1 MFYFILKNLYFFIL
15 PAFFL
20 FVGIRHVFFRKN
32 PVSLFLGIY
41 LLAFFVRNISA
52 YFLSEPSI
60 SIAPHFLKLQSFIHY
75 LIGPT
80 SYLFAL
86 FALKP
91 YKKLNYWYLLH
102 FLPFALHLIE
112 YIPYLFSSVETK
124 RQEME
129 IILRSGSIM
138 NYKGTVGLLSPIVHS
153 IAKFISL
160 VIYLVLSIH
169 LVVKSF
175 ISSRKSSLYFNN
187 KVIFN
192 WLLLDV
198 FIRFLSLILIVLQA
212 LKIFNRFHGFGF
224 SPLDAL
230 MFTDGLFNFLFLVFA
245 PKIQSGLLFKNFQDD
260 LLNQLGQ
267 NLTIEEQLKTRPKD
281 ALMERI
287 NIYMETEVPFIED
300 SFSIKTMSQSLNV
313 TERQVSIIIKKTY
326 DSNFANFVAKWRLN
340 YIKNMHSSSPE
351 WANFTIEQMAERAGF
366 GSRQTLHKVIN
377 RMYNQT
383 PSDFFKE
390 FLK

>member
-15 PAFFL
+15 PIFFL
-20 FVGIRHVFFRKN
+20 LVGIRHICFKRN
-32 PVSLFLGIY
+32 PVSLFLGVY

-52 YFLSEPSI
+52 YFLTEQEI
-60 SIAPHFLKLQSFIHY
+60 SFAPHFFPYQSLIHY
-75 LIGPT
+75 ILGP
-80 SYLFAL
+80 SAYLYTY

-91 YKKLNYWYLLH
+91 YKKLTLWHTLH
-102 FLPFALHLIE
+102 FFPFIFYTIELFPFLI
-112 YIPYLFSSVETK
+112 SSVESK
-124 RQEME
+124 RQVLND
-129 IILRSGSIM
+129 ILSAKSLITYNKTYGLIPRIYHTIAKYISFLV
-138 NYKGTVGLLSPIVHS
+138 YTLLSI
-153 IAKFISL
+153 K
-160 VIYLVLSIH
+160 LVLQVYFH
-169 LVVKSF
+169 
-175 ISSRKSSLYFNN
+175 SRKSALYTNN
-187 KVIFN
+187 KILFK
-192 WLLLDV
+192 WLLFDTG
-198 FIRFLSLILIVLQA
+198 FRFLSLVLITLQGFG
-212 LKIFNRFHGFGF
+212 LFNPFHGFEF
-224 SPLDAL
+224 QPLDAL
-230 MFTDGLFNFLFLVFA
+230 VFLDALFNFIFLVFA

-260 LLNQLGQ
+260 LLNQTSNKDESVDIKQ
-267 NLTIEEQLKTRPKD
+267 KPRD
-281 ALMERI
+281 ALMEKI

>member
-15 PAFFL
+15 PIFFL
-20 FVGIRHVFFRKN
+20 LVGIRHICFKRS

-41 LLAFFVRNISA
+41 LLSFFVRNVSA
-52 YFLSEPSI
+52 YFLAEPEI
-60 SIAPHFLKLQSFIHY
+60 SFAPHFYVYQSLIHY
-75 LIGPT
+75 LIGP
-80 SYLFAL
+80 SAYLYTY

-91 YKKLNYWYLLH
+91 YKKLTFWYALH
-102 FLPFALHLIE
+102 FFPFIFYTIELFPFLISSLE
-112 YIPYLFSSVETK
+112 YK
-124 RQEME
+124 RQVLNDFLKVKEL
-129 IILRSGSIM
+129 ITY
-138 NYKGTVGLLSPIVHS
+138 NKTVGFVPRIYHT
-153 IAKFISL
+153 IAKFISIL
-160 VIYLVLSIH
+160 VYTFLSIQ
-169 LVVKSF
+169 LFIKSYF
-175 ISSRKSSLYFNN
+175 NSAKSSLYYNN
-187 KVIFN
+187 KQLYG
-192 WLLLDV
+192 WLFFDNVLK
-198 FIRFLSLILIVLQA
+198 FLSLILITLQGFG
-212 LKIFNRFHGFGF
+212 IFNPFHGLAFQ
-224 SPLDAL
+224 PLDA
-230 MFTDGLFNFLFLVFA
+230 FVFSDALFNFIFIVFA

-260 LLNQLGQ
+260 LLNQTSNKDESINVKQ
-267 NLTIEEQLKTRPKD
+267 KPRD
-281 ALMERI
+281 ALMEKI

-313 TERQVSIIIKKTY
+313 TERQVSTIIKKTY